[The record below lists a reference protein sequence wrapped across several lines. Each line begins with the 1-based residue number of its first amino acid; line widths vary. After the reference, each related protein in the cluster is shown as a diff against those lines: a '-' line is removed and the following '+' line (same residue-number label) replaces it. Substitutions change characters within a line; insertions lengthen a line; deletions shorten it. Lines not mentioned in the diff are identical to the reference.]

1 MARLLYTLTLYLA
14 LPFIALRLLWRARK
28 APAYARRW
36 SERFAAGGALP
47 TEPCIWVHA
56 VSVGETLAALDMIRR
71 LQAEYPDT
79 PLLVTTTTPTGSER
93 VRAALG
99 DSVHHVYLPYDL
111 PDHWWRFFR
120 RLRPRMLIVMETE
133 LWPNLVAAAS
143 RRHIPVLLANARLS
157 ARSARGYARFSAL
170 TRPMLQRL
178 ACVAAQQQ
186 ADADRFVA
194 LGLPASRLRVTGSIK
209 FDLHLPA
216 ALRAQAAALHQA
228 WVPPGGK
235 LWLAASTHEGED
247 AICLAAHRLARNH
260 QPGLRL
266 LLVPRH
272 PERFGKVT
280 ALAVEQGFRTVRRS
294 DYRGG
299 DFDVMVGDTM
309 GELLAFY
316 GASDIAFVGGS
327 LVPRGGHN
335 MIEPAAW
342 ARPVLSGPHLFN
354 FTEVARLLEQA
365 QALTLVENSEQL
377 AEVLVSWCD
386 QPALAMQKGQAALQ
400 VADANRG
407 ALDRLLAEIKRLLA
421 G

>member
-71 LQAEYPDT
+71 LQAEYPDK

-120 RLRPRMLIVMETE
+120 RLRPRVLIVMETE

-209 FDLHLPA
+209 FDLHLPE
-216 ALRAQAAALHQA
+216 ALRAQAQALHQA
-228 WVPPGGK
+228 WVPADGK

-247 AICLAAHRLARNH
+247 AICLAAHRLASG
-260 QPGLRL
+260 QIPGLRL

-280 ALAVEQGFRTVRRS
+280 SLAAEQGFRTVRRS
-294 DYRGG
+294 EYGGG
-299 DFDVMVGDTM
+299 DFEVMVGDTM

-316 GASDIAFVGGS
+316 GACDFAFVGGS

-342 ARPVLSGPHLFN
+342 ARPVISGPHLFN
-354 FTEVARLLEQA
+354 FSEVARLLEQA
-365 QALTLVENSEQL
+365 QALTLAENSEQL
-377 AEVLVSWCD
+377 AEVLVSWCE